1 MSIRCISFLQLFL
14 LLSCGVP
21 ESRLAVG
28 LARPA
33 AAAPLEA
40 KADSVPAVV
49 AVAAPDSVDSV
60 IGARLDALLANE
72 IFERTQLGLYVY
84 DLTADRPVYEHH
96 IRQLMRPASNQKI
109 VTAVAALAQ
118 LGGGY
123 EYATR
128 IFRKGEVKDS
138 VLHGDL
144 YVRGAF
150 DPLLGKADV
159 RRLAEAVREAG
170 IYRIGGD
177 LVFDRSLKD
186 TLQWGWGW
194 CWDDDMPVLSPL
206 LCDGKPGL
214 DHAVAAALD
223 KHGIDLDGECR
234 YGCVGGRDTA
244 LVAVCKHSIAQVLRP
259 MMKVSDNLFAESL
272 FYHVGAQG
280 GKPYAGHEQAA
291 ECIGRLVKSIG
302 LRPDH
307 YQMADGSGVSL
318 YNYLTPELIVGLLR
332 YAYRHESIYS
342 LLVAS
347 LPVAGKDGTLR
358 KRMRGTPAQGNV
370 KAKTGTVEG
379 VSTLAGYATAPN
391 GHLLCFSIMNQGIRY
406 TSTGRNFQDRVC
418 VALTAP

>member
-14 LLSCGVP
+14 LFSCGMP
-21 ESRLAVG
+21 ESRMAAG
-28 LARPA
+28 PMRPA
-33 AAAPLEA
+33 ATVRMEA
-40 KADSVPAVV
+40 VHNRPDTVP
-49 AVAAPDSVDSV
+49 VAAPDSMDAV
-60 IGARLDALLANE
+60 IRARLDSLLGNE

-84 DLTADRPVYEHH
+84 DLTADRPVYKHR

-118 LGGGY
+118 LGGDY
-123 EYATR
+123 EYATQV
-128 IFRKGEVKDS
+128 FRKGEVKDS

-159 RRLAEAVREAG
+159 RRLVEAIREAG

-206 LCDGKPGL
+206 LCEGRPGL
-214 DHAVAAALD
+214 DHAVASALA
-223 KHGIDLDGECR
+223 KHGVGLDGKCR
-234 YGCVGGRDTA
+234 YGRVGGRDTT
-244 LVAVCKHSIAQVLRP
+244 LVAVCKHSISQVLRP
-259 MMKVSDNLFAESL
+259 MMKESDNLFAESL

-291 ECIGRLVKSIG
+291 ERIGRLVGSLG
-302 LRPDH
+302 LRPGH

-318 YNYLTPELIVGLLR
+318 YNYLTPELLVDLLR
-332 YAYRHESIYS
+332 YAYRHEDVSRHLIP
-342 LLVAS
+342 S
-347 LPVAGKDGTLR
+347 LPIAGKDGTLR

-379 VSTLAGYATAPN
+379 VSTLSGYATAPN

-418 VALTAP
+418 VALTTP